1 MQKWVIVLALLA
13 VGCSSSELQSSS
25 DERQVREKAELDL
38 DTGTGQCGRDHPRL
52 TDSALD
58 PDFKRWLLCTDLVR
72 ARWCVAFP
80 KACACKPG
88 WFRIDVRQCPAA
100 ITQFS
105 CSQPRP
111 SYCAEQ
117 DEWVRKMERDGLFRD
132 P

>member
-1 MQKWVIVLALLA
+1 MQKWVIAVALLGL
-13 VGCSSSELQSSS
+13 GCSSSEELLQA
-25 DERQVREKAELDL
+25 REKAELDL
-38 DTGTGQCGRDHPRL
+38 DKGLAECERDHPHL

-58 PDFKRWLLCTDLVR
+58 PDFERWLLCTDLVR

-80 KACACKPG
+80 KACACKPD

-117 DEWVRKMERDGLFRD
+117 NAWVRKKLDGQ
-132 P
+132 